1 MGRILSLDYGQRRIG
16 VAVSDPLG
24 VTAQPFDTWEGLGFN
39 QIVEKIGLLITQIEI
54 EKIIIG
60 LPLTLKGEKGPSVKK
75 VEQFAE
81 RLKRRIAIPVILWDE
96 RLTSIQAKRI
106 LHQVEE
112 KPSRRKGKV
121 DLIAS
126 VLLLQNYLEFQK
138 GPVNT
143 NRGESI

>member
-24 VTAQPFDTWEGLGFN
+24 VTAQPLDTWDGLEFN
-39 QIVEKIGLLITQIEI
+39 QIVEKIGLLITQLGI

-75 VEQFAE
+75 VEQFAK
-81 RLKRRIAIPVILWDE
+81 RLKRSIAIPVILWDE

-106 LHQVEE
+106 LHQAEE

-138 GPVNT
+138 RSVNT
-143 NRGESI
+143 NRGESV

>member
-1 MGRILSLDYGQRRIG
+1 VGRILSLDYGQRRIG

-24 VTAQPFDTWEGLGFN
+24 VTAQPLDTWDGLEFN
-39 QIVEKIGLLITQIEI
+39 QIVEKIGLLITQLGI

-75 VEQFAE
+75 VEQFAK
-81 RLKRRIAIPVILWDE
+81 RLKRSIAIPVILWDE

-106 LHQVEE
+106 LHQAEE

-138 GPVNT
+138 RSVNT
-143 NRGESI
+143 NRGESV

>member
-1 MGRILSLDYGQRRIG
+1 MGRILSLDYGRRRIG

-24 VTAQPFDTWEGLGFN
+24 VTAQPFDTWDGLEFN
-39 QIVEKIGLLITQIEI
+39 QIVEKIDSLIRQIGI

-60 LPLTLKGEKGPSVKK
+60 LPLTLKGEKGQSVKK
-75 VEQFAE
+75 VEHFAME
-81 RLKRRIAIPVILWDE
+81 LKRCISLPVILWDE
-96 RLTSIQAKRI
+96 RLTSIQAKRV
-106 LHQVEE
+106 LHQAEE

-138 GPVNT
+138 EFMNT
-143 NRGESI
+143 NMGETV

>member
-24 VTAQPFDTWEGLGFN
+24 VTAQPFDTWEGLEFG
-39 QIVEKIGLLITQIEI
+39 QVVEKIGSLVHQIEI

-60 LPLTLKGEKGPSVKK
+60 LPLTLKGEKGQSVKR
-75 VEQFAE
+75 VEHFATE
-81 RLKRRIAIPVILWDE
+81 LKRCITIPVILWDE
-96 RLTSIQAKRI
+96 RFTSMQAKRI
-106 LHQVEE
+106 LRQAEE
-112 KPSRRKGKV
+112 KPSRRKRKV

-138 GPVNT
+138 GPMNNT
-143 NRGESI
+143 MDKTI